1 MPEILYRDEHLAVL
15 NKPADVSL
23 LADRSGA
30 PCLWDSLGDELGC
43 KPYLVHRLDKGTSGV
58 LLVALQPQTQRSLT
72 RAFQQRRVGKFYL
85 TWVTGAFDTGR
96 SLTIDLPLRKGRKSR
111 YRVAGERAHI
121 VRAAGGWSLP
131 TPTGDGHASLT
142 RVRTL
147 RAGQRRSLLL
157 AAPLTGRTHQ
167 LRVHLAWI
175 GARHSRR
182 SPLRAPGCRAAAGT
196 AAAVALPSSG
206 GARLG
211 DLQRHARARLAA
223 GQRPAVTHSGR
234 LRSIMKSTASASSSS
249 VQLEHRPRAGMPGG
263 IPSMVACTSASR
275 PLARRASQAAGLPT

>member
-1 MPEILYRDEHLAVL
+1 MPGLEVLYRDEHLAVL

-30 PCLWDSLGDELGC
+30 PNLWDSLGDELGC

-85 TWVTGAFDTGR
+85 TWVTGAFAAGR

-111 YRVAGERAHI
+111 YRVAGERARI
-121 VRAAGGWSLP
+121 VRGAAGWSLP

-142 RVRTL
+142 RVRAL
-147 RAGQRRSLLL
+147 LAGERRSLLL

-175 GARHSRR
+175 GHAI
-182 SPLRAPGCRAAAGT
+182 
-196 AAAVALPSSG
+196 
-206 GARLG
+206 LG
-211 DLQRHARARLAA
+211 DHLYGRPDAELQQAPRL
-223 GQRPAVTHSGR
+223 QLHCHR
-234 LRSIMKSTASASSSS
+234 LVVPGWGTFTAK
-249 VQLEHRPRAGMPGG
+249 PGHG
-263 IPSMVACTSASR
+263 W
-275 PLARRASQAAGLPT
+275 LAEPV